1 MSDKVYRFKI
11 RRMERLLRRMDA
23 ADGGEDEDEGR
34 WITTENGHHVHLNE
48 EGEPD
53 KGNPH
58 VIEKMTDE
66 SGSEESSG
74 KKKKRTMQDFVDLI
88 DKFPETVDGSQK
100 FWRAVEDYL
109 KEAPKETKIGFK
121 DEDGEW
127 IKIEDGY
134 WINSVDGNIIDNDE
148 MLEMFA
154 DEEFG
159 QYSNDDMG
167 ITYEEPDLPS
177 PSEESSTTGAKE
189 RTIQDFVDLFD
200 KFPDSMEGQKELW
213 RTVKRYLEE
222 APNGAEITLP
232 SYRGVWVKGE
242 NGWKNDVTGG
252 VVNNSD
258 MVQMFSEEDIGV
270 EQGSAGITYSE
281 HGSDRGERRVG
292 RSDAEKRITAIL
304 EEGYQS
310 GYTSGETEE
319 KLKKELDAL
328 PDGSF
333 LLVKKEY
340 WDGTTI
346 SVVKKTPEGY
356 EIDGDLED
364 EDELIE
370 VLEESDHELDVISSD
385 EFESVTI
392 RGKSTHDLFR
402 AKSQR
407 WKTVDML
414 SRAPEG
420 TEIRFKPSS
429 YQGEDET
436 ILVRESGRWYDADL
450 DMYYNDNDVYNY
462 MRDVGFVPSES
473 EEQASELVE
482 YREPDKKKY
491 FAKKSER
498 HTFEGC
504 TSFSDKAD
512 DTHSYAGDGQ
522 EQIDFFYENSNFD
535 ELLEDLDYHQEE
547 ALRAYTEGELMRSYA
562 HSGWDEMPSYI
573 QDMVQSMDEVIDQ
586 ATLDE
591 GVVVTRLSNAA
602 LLLGYDNKQA
612 LLTELKAMVGKR
624 VVSKGFMSCGAADE
638 GLSIGNRHKM
648 VEYKIGVPG
657 GSVGAGMWLGDDRI
671 NDWGAQQREF
681 CLNRDTEY
689 EVKSVNFDPER
700 GIYTV
705 AMEYVGR
712 QEHDYGE

>member
-1 MSDKVYRFKI
+1 MSQVSDKIKRFKI
-11 RRMERLLRRMDA
+11 RRMERILSRLDA
-23 ADGGEDEDEGR
+23 EDVDDEEGR
-34 WITTENGHHVHLNE
+34 WITTENGHKVHING

-58 VIEKMTDE
+58 VIDKM
-66 SGSEESSG
+66 EEG
-74 KKKKRTMQDFVDLI
+74 EKKKKTMRDFVDLI
-88 DKFPETVDGSQK
+88 GQFPDTLEGSQQ
-100 FWRAVEDYL
+100 FWRAVDGYL
-109 KEAPKETKIGFK
+109 KDAPEETKITFK
-121 DEDGEW
+121 DEEEEW
-127 IKIEDGY
+127 VKIEDGH
-134 WINSVDGNIIDNDE
+134 WMSTTNGNIIDADE
-148 MLEMFA
+148 MLEMFEE
-154 DEEFG
+154 EEFG
-159 QYSNDDMG
+159 QHPGDDRG
-167 ITYEEPDLPS
+167 ITYEEPD
-177 PSEESSTTGAKE
+177 
-189 RTIQDFVDLFD
+189 V
-200 KFPDSMEGQKELW
+200 PD
-213 RTVKRYLEE
+213 
-222 APNGAEITLP
+222 
-232 SYRGVWVKGE
+232 
-242 NGWKNDVTGG
+242 
-252 VVNNSD
+252 
-258 MVQMFSEEDIGV
+258 FSEEPETAG
-270 EQGSAGITYSE
+270 GS
-281 HGSDRGERRVG
+281 SDPKRVG

-304 EEGYQS
+304 EEGYRS

-328 PDGSF
+328 PDGSV
-333 LLVKKEY
+333 LLVKTEDWGEAK
-340 WDGTTI
+340 I
-346 SVVKKTPEGY
+346 SVVKKTPNGY
-356 EIDGDLED
+356 EIDGDLEE

-370 VLEESDHELDVISSD
+370 ALEESGHELDVISSD

-392 RGKSTHDLFR
+392 RGKSTHDLFKFR
-402 AKSQR
+402 NLR
-407 WKTVDML
+407 WTTIGML
-414 SRAPEG
+414 SSAPEG
-420 TEIRFKPSS
+420 TEIRFKPSR

-491 FAKKSER
+491 VAKKSER

-522 EQIDFFYENSNFD
+522 EQVDFFYENSNFD
-535 ELLEDLDYHQEE
+535 WLLSDLDEDQEE
-547 ALRAYTEGELMRSYA
+547 ALRSYTEGELMRSYA
-562 HSGWDEMPSYI
+562 HSGWDEMPVYI
-573 QDMVQSMDEVIDQ
+573 QDMVRSMDEVIDQ

-648 VEYKIGVPG
+648 VEYKIGIPG

-671 NDWGAQQREF
+671 NNWGARQREF

-705 AMEYVGR
+705 ALEYVGR
-712 QEHDYGE
+712 HEHDYGE